1 MQKLK
6 GVQSLKEMI
15 TKYAHNGPDEN
26 LMIGRMRSNNDIINN
41 V

>member
-1 MQKLK
+1 
-6 GVQSLKEMI
+6 MI

-26 LMIGRMRSNNDIINN
+26 YLMIGRMRSDNDIINN